1 MKKVLVV
8 MGSDSDLMVMEK
20 CVDRLKS
27 FDIPVEV
34 RICSAHRTPAVAEE
48 LAKNAAAEGF
58 GVIIAAA
65 GKLIGEKGYYGTSLK
80 DIADAIGMSQ
90 PGLLHYI
97 GNKERLLSLLVT
109 DNYDQEGTPADFA
122 KSGLPGS
129 DPEGM
134 LFPAYLR
141 FLVRYNESRRSLL
154 QLYMVLETESFS
166 EGHPLHDYFE
176 NRPKYVWEHYS
187 QYTLKLPPE
196 IGGWENM
203 RAIVRKSLE
212 AMDGIQLRWT
222 RKPPVDFYDEWLAFE
237 KMIFPSPVWD
247 SYR

>member
-1 MKKVLVV
+1 MANEGKK
-8 MGSDSDLMVMEK
+8 
-20 CVDRLKS
+20 R
-27 FDIPVEV
+27 V
-34 RICSAHRTPAVAEE
+34 RKTPEE
-48 LAKNAAAEGF
+48 RKREIVAAASR
-58 GVIIAAA
+58 
-65 GKLIGEKGYYGTSLK
+65 LIGEKGYYGTSLK

-122 KSGLPGS
+122 ASGLPGS

-141 FLVRYNESRRSLL
+141 FLVRYNASRRSLL

-166 EGHPLHDYFE
+166 EDHPLHDYFE

-187 QYTLKLPPE
+187 SFAWKLPPE

-203 RAIVRKSLE
+203 RAIVRQSLE
-212 AMDGIQLRWT
+212 AMDGIQLRWM
-222 RKPPVDFYDEWLAFE
+222 RKPPIDFYDEWLAFE
-237 KMIFPSPVWD
+237 KMIFPSPIWD
-247 SYR
+247 GYR

>member
-1 MKKVLVV
+1 MANEGKK
-8 MGSDSDLMVMEK
+8 
-20 CVDRLKS
+20 R
-27 FDIPVEV
+27 V
-34 RICSAHRTPAVAEE
+34 RKTPEE
-48 LAKNAAAEGF
+48 RKREIVAAASR
-58 GVIIAAA
+58 
-65 GKLIGEKGYYGTSLK
+65 LIGEKGYYGTSLK

-122 KSGLPGS
+122 ASGLPGS

-141 FLVRYNESRRSLL
+141 FLVRYNASRRSLL
-154 QLYMVLETESFS
+154 QLYM
-166 EGHPLHDYFE
+166 
-176 NRPKYVWEHYS
+176 WEHYS
-187 QYTLKLPPE
+187 QYTWKLPPE

-203 RAIVRKSLE
+203 RAMVRQSLE
-212 AMDGIQLRWT
+212 AMDGIQLRWM
-222 RKPPVDFYDEWLAFE
+222 RKPPIDFYDEWLAFE

-247 SYR
+247 GYR